1 MTVTGF
7 EEFEANLKKLK
18 LNNQKQARSAVK
30 EAAEKYAEILEQ
42 VTPIGDGI
50 PAGHER
56 DKHAPLASSVVNTGI
71 KKDRD
76 ASFMTD
82 VGFNKS
88 QGWRAHFPDSGTVDQ
103 RAQKFVDRSREQ
115 SKEAIL
121 SVYKKHM
128 REAMM
133 L

>member
-7 EEFEANLKKLK
+7 EEFEANLKRLK
-18 LNNQKQARSAVK
+18 LNNKKQARAAVK
-30 EAAEKYAEILEQ
+30 EAAEKYAKVLRN
-42 VTPIGDGI
+42 VTPVGDGI
-50 PAGHER
+50 PAGHQLNSY
-56 DKHAPLASSVVNTGI
+56 APLASSVVDTGI
-71 KKDRD
+71 KKDMD
-76 ASFMTD
+76 ASFVVD
-82 VGFNKS
+82 VGFNKD

-115 SKEAIL
+115 SKETIL